1 VSDVHYLA
9 RALAAYY
16 ASGDLAPLQNYG
28 ATALAR
34 VWHSMRTSSYL
45 THLLHRF
52 PGSSE
57 FDQRMQEAELDL
69 LLVSPAAQAAL
80 AEAYAGAPRP
90 LYHARPLFD
99 PQRPQFVT
107 CRLRAARPLPTL
119 QTSRDQAP
127 PTRSPSC
134 SRPSRTV
141 CPPWSSPPV

>member
-1 VSDVHYLA
+1 MVERSITPLRSFVCEPMQWGRLFLAGDAAHIVPPTGAKGLNLAVSDVHYLA
-9 RALAAYY
+9 RALAAHY

-80 AEAYAGAPRP
+80 AEAYAGAP
-90 LYHARPLFD
+90 L
-99 PQRPQFVT
+99 
-107 CRLRAARPLPTL
+107 
-119 QTSRDQAP
+119 
-127 PTRSPSC
+127 
-134 SRPSRTV
+134 
-141 CPPWSSPPV
+141 